1 MTVWFKNGDS
11 GKNWKM
17 KAHYLLNEWR
27 WNYDASGA
35 HFEFKQ
41 ADARGHLLTRQTEYI
56 VTVGGWF

>member
-1 MTVWFKNGDS
+1 MEIAEKTG
-11 GKNWKM
+11 KM

-41 ADARGHLLTRQTEYI
+41 ADAYGHLLSRQTEYI
-56 VTVGGWF
+56 VTIGGWF